1 MKNNFN
7 LIYQKNYEGSQY
19 IKRLPYIRDKES
31 QFDNSIINVIQNCND
46 LKKQLLATSD
56 YGKELQE
63 DLNAVVSYDE
73 RFNNVI
79 VRHALDGKDASVI
92 KTLIH

>member
-7 LIYQKNYEGSQY
+7 LIYQKNYEEFQY
-19 IKRLPYIRDKES
+19 IKRLPYLCDKES
-31 QFDNSIINVIQNCND
+31 QFDNSIINVIQNCSD

-73 RFNNVI
+73 KFNNAI
-79 VRHALDGKDASVI
+79 VRHALDGKDASII